1 MNNGVLQKSNPLFPI
16 PFTPTTPLLHSN
28 KTPHSFFSIQPPKHK
43 FLSFHVKSPPAHPVF
58 ASKTPT
64 KSEIIIPGADKFDFE
79 DEFEEFEEDDDDE
92 DEDEEEDEGIVVPLR
107 NMREW
112 TRNKPRGFGE
122 GKVYDTSIEDEL
134 MEELEQS
141 RAAQLANVINLK
153 NNPEDGNPNSKK
165 GKVPKQ
171 KVNEVAPNGVRVRL
185 VHLPKKKNIHRD
197 LQAAFK
203 PFSGITNIIPAVSG
217 NEKTR
222 EPVCKGFAFVDFKS
236 EKDANRF
243 VDMFSTQ
250 PIAFGK
256 VQKQIKCEIM
266 KSISPNPASIK
277 PSVHKTG
284 NPLPITNPVTEIPF
298 DSYVEDAA
306 FDKFSN
312 GDDDLV
318 SITDDAND
326 DNPIN
331 LDDVVEEKQEPET
344 GSESSK
350 KPKKV
355 REKGKKKVMTAK
367 RKGENTPKL
376 NIPGSANRLKMKEKA
391 LLSGVFSK
399 YGGKS
404 AMAAKGTEVTA
415 DQVK

>member
-1 MNNGVLQKSNPLFPI
+1 MNNGVLQKSKPLFPI
-16 PFTPTTPLLHSN
+16 PLTPTAPLLHSN
-28 KTPHSFFSIQPPKHK
+28 KTHHSFFSIQPPKHK
-43 FLSFHVKSPPAHPVF
+43 LLSFHVKLQSGYPVF

-64 KSEIIIPGADKFDFE
+64 KGETSIPGADKFDFE
-79 DEFEEFEEDDDDE
+79 DEFEGEFEEDDDE

-112 TRNKPRGFGE
+112 TQNKPRGFGE
-122 GKVYDTSIEDEL
+122 GKVYDTSIEDKL

-141 RAAQLANVINLK
+141 RVAQLANVTNLK

-165 GKVPKQ
+165 GKLPKQ

-236 EKDANRF
+236 EKEANRF
-243 VDMFSTQ
+243 VDMFSSQ

-266 KSISPNPASIK
+266 KSSSPNPALIK

-284 NPLPITNPVTEIPF
+284 NPLPISNPVTEIPF

-306 FDKFSN
+306 FNKFSN

-318 SITDDAND
+318 SIIDDAND
-326 DNPIN
+326 DNPRN
-331 LDDVVEEKQEPET
+331 LDDVVQEKQEPET
-344 GSESSK
+344 GSESPK

-355 REKGKKKVMTAK
+355 REKGKKKMMVAK

-376 NIPGSANRLKMKEKA
+376 TIPGSANRLKMKEKA

-404 AMAAKGTEVTA
+404 AMAAKGTEVIA
-415 DQVK
+415 DLVQ